1 MSVSQ
6 MIWRGFGF
14 AVAGLF
20 VLAAPAVAQAPI
32 AGSGALPALDP
43 LAQSPRIIIDAVAK
57 VMSNRAD
64 KRPFLAI
71 RACFRESRVQ
81 TALTQSCRF
90 RLESYQREMLIKYAD
105 LFAGL
110 PPLEIYNRLVQ
121 LSDDPDQ
128 QTISRDLFALRGILT
143 QVSEARRF
151 TLIKECFNSA
161 GPQPAMR
168 QICEQQ
174 LDAFQTEL
182 LRTRGVE
189 LRDIRPEAIKRR
201 LRSVAMSDQVGFLA
215 GGTSAFDS
223 LRQIRKEQQEKKT
236 AAVTALVRAMPY
248 YCPAPADGR
257 TPQLGSQLADPG
269 ICLCT
274 YGRRYV
280 GSSASLS
287 RRPVRTSYQ
296 QCGVASRFRVG
307 DLNGGRLRHGD
318 WITLRAVHNGYVSM
332 NRDGIV
338 YANRDRAGKAEKF
351 RLIRAV
357 NQPGLIASGEL
368 FVLVSALGVF
378 VVPDLE
384 TGTLKA
390 TKQKPNAYE
399 YFVMTP
405 R

>member
-1 MSVSQ
+1 MSVFQ
-6 MIWRGFGF
+6 ILRHGFAF
-14 AVAGLF
+14 AVAGLCA
-20 VLAAPAVAQAPI
+20 LSASAVAQAPI

-43 LAQSPRIIIDAVAK
+43 LAQSPKIIVDAVAK

-71 RACFRESRVQ
+71 NACFRESRIQ

-90 RLESYQREMLIKYAD
+90 RLEAYQRDMLIKYAD

-121 LSDDPDQ
+121 LSDDPDRQ
-128 QTISRDLFALRGILT
+128 VISRNLFALSGIVT
-143 QVSEARRF
+143 QVSDARRF
-151 TLIKECFNSA
+151 TLIKECFNNA

-223 LRQIRKEQQEKKT
+223 LRQIRNEQQEKRT
-236 AAVTALVRAMPY
+236 AAVTALVQAIPY
-248 YCPAPADGR
+248 YCPAPSDGR
-257 TPQLGSQLADPG
+257 TPQLSSQLENPG

-287 RRPVRTSYQ
+287 RSPVRASYA
-296 QCGVASRFRVG
+296 QCGVAARFRVG

-318 WITLRAVHNGYVSM
+318 WITLQAVHNGYVSM

-338 YANRDRAGKAEKF
+338 YANRERAGKGEKF

-357 NQPGLIASGEL
+357 NQPGLIGSGEL
-368 FVLVSALGVF
+368 FVLVSALGAF
-378 VVPDLE
+378 VVPDPK

-390 TKQKPNAYE
+390 TKQKPAPHE

>member
-1 MSVSQ
+1 MSAFQ
-6 MIWRGFGF
+6 MIRGVLCL
-14 AVAGLF
+14 AVAG
-20 VLAAPAVAQAPI
+20 VLALVPPAVAQAPI
-32 AGSGALPALDP
+32 AGSGALPVLDP
-43 LAQSPRIIIDAVAK
+43 LAQSPKIVVDAIAK

-71 RACFRESRVQ
+71 KACFRESRVQ

-90 RLESYQREMLIKYAD
+90 RLETYQREVLIKYGD

-110 PPLEIYNRLVQ
+110 PPVEIYNRLVQ

-128 QTISRDLFALRGILT
+128 LVISRDLFALRGIVT
-143 QVSEARRF
+143 QLPEARRF
-151 TLIKECFNSA
+151 MLVKACFNNA

-174 LDAFQTEL
+174 LEAFQTEL

-189 LRDIRPEAIKRR
+189 LRDIRPEAIRQR
-201 LRSVAMSDQVGFLA
+201 LRSVAMSDQVGFMA

-236 AAVTALVRAMPY
+236 AAVTALVKAIPY
-248 YCPAPADGR
+248 YCPAPSDGW
-257 TPQLGSQLADPG
+257 TPQLSSQLENPG

-287 RRPVRTSYQ
+287 RRPVRAAYK
-296 QCGVASRFRVG
+296 QCGVAARFRVG

-318 WITLRAVHNGYVSM
+318 WITLQAVHNGYVSM

-357 NQPGLIASGEL
+357 NQPGLISSGEL

-378 VVPDLE
+378 VVPDLK
-384 TGTLKA
+384 TGNLKA
-390 TKQKPNAYE
+390 TKQKPAAHE